1 VVQST
6 PRVVEGE
13 VQGVVKL
20 EIFALRDVA
29 IVAVVE
35 LAADEG
41 ENGEAAAE
49 AREPVAQ
56 GGFWDHIPHSHGH
69 TAGPFLEVAA
79 GVEYGIVEE
88 GYAVGHWC
96 MPNVD
101 EVEDEAVD

>member
-1 VVQST
+1 MVQST

-13 VQGVVKL
+13 VREVVTL
-20 EIFALRDVA
+20 EVFALRDVA
-29 IVAVVE
+29 IVAVVD
-35 LAADEG
+35 LAGDED

-56 GGFWDHIPHSHGH
+56 DDFWDHVPHSHGH
-69 TAGPFLEVAA
+69 TAVPFLEVVV
-79 GVEYGIVEE
+79 GEEYEIVEE

-101 EVEDEAVD
+101 EVEGEAVD

>member
-1 VVQST
+1 MQST

-13 VQGVVKL
+13 VREVVTL
-20 EIFALRDVA
+20 EVFALRDVA

-35 LAADEG
+35 LAGDED

-56 GGFWDHIPHSHGH
+56 DDFWDHSHGH
-69 TAGPFLEVAA
+69 TAVPFLEVVA

>member
-13 VQGVVKL
+13 AREVVKV

-29 IVAVVE
+29 IVAVEE

-41 ENGEAAAE
+41 ENGEAATE

-56 GGFWDHIPHSHGH
+56 GGFWDHIPHIHGH
-69 TAGPFLEVAA
+69 TGPFLEAVA
-79 GVEYGIVEE
+79 GEEYEIGEE